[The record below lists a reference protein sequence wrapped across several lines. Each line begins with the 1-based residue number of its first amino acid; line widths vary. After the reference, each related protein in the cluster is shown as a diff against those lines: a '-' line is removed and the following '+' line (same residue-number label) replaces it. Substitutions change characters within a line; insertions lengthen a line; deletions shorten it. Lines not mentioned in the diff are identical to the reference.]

1 MENFS
6 STPIPKSTPRDV
18 FMHLLSTVT
27 LYVSV
32 VSFITLAF
40 QYINVWFP
48 DVLNFYYQSILD
60 SIRWSASALLVMF
73 IVYVFMTWLINRDFA
88 KNPTI
93 KEIKIRKWLV
103 YLTLFAASITI
114 IIDVITLI
122 YNFLGG
128 ELTLN
133 FFLKI
138 LIVLF
143 VVAAVFGYY
152 FWDLHRGGAGGNKL
166 KIFAFATSLVVLI
179 TIVGGF
185 FIVGSP
191 AEQRMMRFDEQRIND
206 LQVIQSEVVNY
217 WTQKEVLPPTLNEL
231 NNSISGFVPPSDP
244 ETNTVYEYNI
254 KSNLIFELCAEFNL
268 PSLVNNTTVNS
279 VPTMPRSVYDP
290 YNQNWSHGKGRTCF
304 ERTIDPELYK
314 LKNQLK

>member
-6 STPIPKSTPRDV
+6 STSIPKSTPRDV
-18 FMHLLSTVT
+18 FMHLLSIVA

-48 DVLNFYYQSILD
+48 DALDFYYQSILD

-73 IVYVFMTWLINRDFA
+73 IVYVLMTWLINRDFI
-88 KNPTI
+88 KNQAAR
-93 KEIKIRKWLV
+93 EIKIRKWLV

-128 ELTLN
+128 ELTLK

-138 LIVLF
+138 LIVLA
-143 VVAAVFGYY
+143 VAAAVFGYY
-152 FWDLHRGGAGGNKL
+152 FWDLRRGGVGGNKL
-166 KIFAFATSLVVLI
+166 KIFAWVTSLVVLVA
-179 TIVGGF
+179 IVGGF
-185 FIVGSP
+185 FIVGTP
-191 AEQRMMRFDEQRIND
+191 TEQRMMRFDERRISD
-206 LQVIQSEVVNY
+206 LQVTQNEIVNY
-217 WTQKEVLPPTLNEL
+217 WTQKNILPPTLNEL
-231 NNSISGFVPPSDP
+231 KNSISGFVPPLDP
-244 ETNTVYEYNI
+244 ETNIAYEYNI
-254 KSNLIFELCAEFNL
+254 KSGLVFELCAEFKL
-268 PSLVNNTTVNS
+268 PSLTNKVVNGMETV
-279 VPTMPRSVYDP
+279 PRSVYEP

-314 LKNQLK
+314 PKNLVK

>member
-6 STPIPKSTPRDV
+6 STQVPKSTPRDV
-18 FMHLLSTVT
+18 FMHLLSTVA

-48 DVLNFYYQSILD
+48 DALDFYYPSILD

-73 IVYVFMTWLINRDFA
+73 IVYVFMTWLTNRDFI
-88 KNPTI
+88 KNLVTR
-93 KEIKIRKWLV
+93 EIKIRKWLV

-128 ELTLN
+128 ELTLK

-138 LIVLF
+138 LVVLA
-143 VVAAVFGYY
+143 VAAAVFGYY
-152 FWDLHRGGAGGNKL
+152 FWDLRRGGVGGNKL
-166 KIFAFATSLVVLI
+166 KIFAWVTSLVVLVA
-179 TIVGGF
+179 IVGGF
-185 FIVGSP
+185 FIVGTP
-191 AEQRMMRFDEQRIND
+191 TEQRMVRFDERRVND
-206 LQVIQSEVVNY
+206 LQVTQNEIVNY
-217 WTQKEVLPPTLNEL
+217 WIQKNILPPTLNEL
-231 NNSISGFVPPSDP
+231 KNSISGFIPPVDP
-244 ETNTVYEYNI
+244 KTNTVYEYNI
-254 KSNLIFELCAEFNL
+254 KSGLTFELCAEFNL
-268 PSLVNNTTVNS
+268 PSLTNKSATSIGVV
-279 VPTMPRSVYDP
+279 PRSVYEP
-290 YNQNWSHGKGRTCF
+290 YNQNWSHDKGRTCF

-314 LKNQLK
+314 SRNLVE